1 MILIERGGLMKI
13 HYLYHSGFFIE
24 QEHHYL
30 LFDYYQ
36 GTLPLLDKEKP
47 LYIFISHAHYDHY
60 NPAVL
65 SLATYYPKCR
75 IIAADLH
82 EEGFLEVRPDER
94 YIVDDIEIQTL
105 NSTDEGVAF
114 LIKSEGSY
122 LYHAG
127 DLHLWYWEED
137 TKQQRREMYERYRNE
152 VEKLKGIPIDAAFV
166 VLDSRQEEK
175 DALAGIELFNEIAD
189 AKYVFV
195 MHFSDDEDKMEERLL
210 KIKNNRNIINTRRN
224 TCYEI

>member
-1 MILIERGGLMKI
+1 MKI

-65 SLATYYPKCR
+65 SLASYYPKCR

-105 NSTDEGVAF
+105 TPPGEGVAF
-114 LIKSEGSY
+114 LIKSEESY
-122 LYHAG
+122 FIMPVTCIYGTGKKIQNSSAG
-127 DLHLWYWEED
+127 KCMNVIE
-137 TKQQRREMYERYRNE
+137 TKW
-152 VEKLKGIPIDAAFV
+152 K
-166 VLDSRQEEK
+166 S
-175 DALAGIELFNEIAD
+175 
-189 AKYVFV
+189 
-195 MHFSDDEDKMEERLL
+195 
-210 KIKNNRNIINTRRN
+210 
-224 TCYEI
+224 